1 MPCSELGNLPKGTAT
16 TAACLLFI
24 QAPLTITCCWQ
35 ALDPARRVVFLDTSG
50 TSGLQEQLRGDGIC
64 NTGEAAVVGAL
75 VRGLLEVGAQPS
87 DIGLTSPYKAQVA
100 ALQREAAAALQ
111 LSGQGPAGAGDRAV
125 ESGGATGAGGTA
137 ARTCG
142 GTGSGMA
149 GRAGA
154 HSSALEGSAA
164 DGKGAAKLAA
174 GPSIEALTID
184 KYQGRDKPV
193 IILSFVR
200 SNSQGA
206 TGQLLT
212 DWQRINVAL
221 TRAKYKLLM
230 VGCSDTLQGV
240 PVLAAALDIVVRQGG
255 RLQLPLDCLQ
265 VSVTR

>member
-1 MPCSELGNLPKGTAT
+1 M
-16 TAACLLFI
+16 
-24 QAPLTITCCWQ
+24 TIPCCWQ
-35 ALDPARRVVFLDTSG
+35 ALDPERLVVFLDTSSA
-50 TSGLQEQLRGDGIC
+50 SGLQEQLRGDGIC
-64 NTGEAAVVGAL
+64 NTGEAAIVGAL

-111 LSGQGPAGAGDRAV
+111 LSGQGPSGARDRAL
-125 ESGGATGAGGTA
+125 ESGGTIGAAGTA
-137 ARTCG
+137 TDAG
-142 GTGSGMA
+142 GMA
-149 GRAGA
+149 GSRMAGGA
-154 HSSALEGSAA
+154 GTDSSAVKGSAA
-164 DGKGAAKLAA
+164 DGEGAEKLAVR
-174 GPSIEALTID
+174 PTIEALTID

-240 PVLAAALDIVVRQGG
+240 PMLAAALDIVVRQGG
-255 RLQLPLDCLQ
+255 RLQLPPDCLQ
-265 VSVTR
+265 VSATR